1 MALALSS
8 KAWRGR
14 QLRGE
19 LRCGI
24 GLQDLLGRIVSL
36 LLQKRDT
43 IMLFA
48 RVHRLNLRLFLWV
61 GLMLILG
68 LPYCCAYTNE
78 LDVSA
83 INSFYAALGSPPL
96 PGWVPSGGDPC
107 MEGWQGVQC
116 VDSNITGIVINGAN
130 LGGQL
135 GDGLGIFSSITTI
148 DLSNNNIGSGIPEN
162 LPLTLQKF
170 FLSANQFTGSIPS
183 SLSKLTLLT
192 DMSVNNNHLTGVL
205 PDAFSSL
212 TGLINLDLSVNN
224 ISGQLPPSMG
234 SLSSLTTLH
243 VQNNQFSGILDVLE
257 DLPLKDLNIE
267 NNLFSGPVPEK
278 LLNIPNFKKDGNP
291 FNTSITPSSA
301 PHQSPPRASP
311 SGSPIPDTMHTN
323 SSDGP
328 SSQESPHK
336 LSTVKIV
343 GYVVVAVFLV
353 IVIVLMVIFCLSK
366 YQERKSKHDELFRS
380 QVGRTEMGYKKPR
393 SEEHFAETKNEV
405 PEVVKDS
412 EKEREH
418 IIDMNETADIVMP
431 QPPVENDTV
440 TPIVLRK
447 NVVGHSPEM
456 MNTTPTSVRSFSV
469 GDLQQYTDNFCEENL
484 IRDDRLG
491 KAYLAQSSDGKLLE
505 VMKLDNVNSRVP
517 ADDFLE
523 LVLAVSEL
531 RHPNILELVGY
542 CAEFDQRLL
551 VYRYFSQKTLH
562 DILHVGDDLNTRLSW
577 TARLEVALGAAKAL
591 EYLHENCQPSF
602 VHQNFGPANLL
613 LNDELAVCVT
623 ECGLSSLMSTNSVM
637 QLSGRMRAMYNY
649 EAPEVNE
656 SGKFTDRSDVYS
668 FGVVMLELL
677 TGRKPYDSARPHS
690 EQHLVRWAS
699 SQLYDINALSKM
711 VDPLISGSY
720 PEKSLSCFAD
730 IISRCI
736 QQEPEFRP
744 PISEVV
750 HDLIRMVNDVKH
762 ATNDDHV

>member
-1 MALALSS
+1 
-8 KAWRGR
+8 
-14 QLRGE
+14 
-19 LRCGI
+19 
-24 GLQDLLGRIVSL
+24 
-36 LLQKRDT
+36 
-43 IMLFA
+43 MLFA
-48 RVHRLNLRLFLWV
+48 RMHCLNLRLFLWI
-61 GLMLILG
+61 GLMVILG
-68 LPYCCAYTNE
+68 LPYCCAYTTE
-78 LDVSA
+78 IDVSA

-135 GDGLGIFSSITTI
+135 GDGLGKFSSITAI
-148 DLSNNNIGSGIPEN
+148 DLSNNNIGGGIPEN
-162 LPLTLQKF
+162 LPLTLHIF

-192 DMSVNNNHLTGVL
+192 DMSVNNNHLTGDL

-243 VQNNQFSGILDVLE
+243 VQNNQLSGILNVLE

-291 FNTSITPSSA
+291 FNSSITPSSA
-301 PHQSPPRASP
+301 PRQSPPQGPP
-311 SGSPIPDTMHTN
+311 SGSPIPDIMHTN

-328 SSQESPHK
+328 SNQESPHK
-336 LSTVKIV
+336 LSTVKII
-343 GYVVVAVFLV
+343 GYVIVAVFLV
-353 IVIVLMVIFCLSK
+353 IVIILMVIFCLSK

-380 QVGRTEMGYKKPR
+380 QVGKTEMEYKQPR
-393 SEEHFAETKNEV
+393 SEEHFAETKNKVTEAAKRGDRERKEYGTHMAMTV
-405 PEVVKDS
+405 AKDS
-412 EKEREH
+412 EKEKEH
-418 IIDMNETADIVMP
+418 IIDMRERADIVMP
-431 QPPVENDTV
+431 QPPVERVTV
-440 TPIVLRK
+440 TPIVPRK
-447 NVVGHSPEM
+447 NVVGRSPEM

-469 GDLQQYTDNFCEENL
+469 GDLQQYTDSFSEENL
-484 IRDDRLG
+484 IREDRLG
-491 KAYLAQSSDGKLLE
+491 KVYLAQSSDGKLLE
-505 VMKLDNVNSRVP
+505 IMKLDNVNSRVP

-551 VYRYFSQKTLH
+551 VYKYFGKKTLH
-562 DILHVGDDLNTRLSW
+562 DILHAGDDPSARLSW

-591 EYLHENCQPSF
+591 EYLHEDCQPSF
-602 VHQNFGPANLL
+602 VHQNFGSANLL
-613 LNDELAVCVT
+613 LNDELAVHVT
-623 ECGLSSLMSTNSVM
+623 ECGLSSLMSTNSVT
-637 QLSGRMRAMYNY
+637 QLSGRMSAMYNY

-677 TGRKPYDSARPHS
+677 SGRKPYDSARPHS

-711 VDPLISGSY
+711 VDPLMSGSY

-744 PISEVV
+744 PISEAVQ
-750 HDLIRMVNDVKH
+750 DLILMVNDVKH

>member
-1 MALALSS
+1 
-8 KAWRGR
+8 
-14 QLRGE
+14 
-19 LRCGI
+19 
-24 GLQDLLGRIVSL
+24 
-36 LLQKRDT
+36 
-43 IMLFA
+43 MLFA
-48 RVHRLNLRLFLWV
+48 RVHCLNLRLFLWI

-96 PGWVPSGGDPC
+96 PGWVLSGGDPC
-107 MEGWQGVQC
+107 VEGWQGVQC
-116 VDSNITGIVINGAN
+116 VDSNITGIVINAAN

-135 GDGLGIFSSITTI
+135 DDGLGNFSSITTI
-148 DLSNNNIGSGIPEN
+148 DLSNNNIGGGIPEN
-162 LPLTLQKF
+162 LPLTLHKF

-192 DMSVNNNHLTGVL
+192 DMSVNNNHLTGDL

-212 TGLINLDLSVNN
+212 TGLINFDLSVNN

-243 VQNNQFSGILDVLE
+243 VQNNQLSGILNVLE

-301 PHQSPPRASP
+301 PRQSPPQAPP

-336 LSTVKIV
+336 LSTVKII
-343 GYVVVAVFLV
+343 GYVVVALFLV

-366 YQERKSKHDELFRS
+366 CQERKSKHDELFRS
-380 QVGRTEMGYKKPR
+380 QVGRTEMGYRKPR
-393 SEEHFAETKNEV
+393 SEEHFAETKNKV
-405 PEVVKDS
+405 PEAAKKGHR
-412 EKEREH
+412 ERKEYVT
-418 IIDMNETADIVMP
+418 DMAMTSINMSETADIVMP
-431 QPPVENDTV
+431 HLPVENVTV
-440 TPIVLRK
+440 TPIVPRK

-469 GDLQQYTDNFCEENL
+469 GDLQQYTDSFSEENL

-491 KAYLAQSSDGKLLE
+491 KVYLAQSSDGKLLE

-551 VYRYFSQKTLH
+551 VYRYFSKKTLH
-562 DILHVGDDLNTRLSW
+562 DILYVGDDLNTRLSW
-577 TARLEVALGAAKAL
+577 TARLKVALGAAKAL
-591 EYLHENCQPSF
+591 EYLHEDCQPSL

-623 ECGLSSLMSTNSVM
+623 ECGLSSLMSTNSVT

-656 SGKFTDRSDVYS
+656 YGKFTDRSDVYS

-677 TGRKPYDSARPHS
+677 TGRKPYDSARPHY

-699 SQLYDINALSKM
+699 SQLYDISALSKM

-750 HDLIRMVNDVKH
+750 QDLIRMVNDVKH